1 MQTRKLG
8 TTDLHLTSIGLG
20 TWAIGGGGWKY
31 GWGAQDEKESL
42 ATIHRALDLG
52 INWIDTAPV
61 YGLGHAEE
69 VVGKAIKGMNNR
81 PTIATKCGLVW
92 DKERNI
98 SGRLKRESV
107 RAEVGASLKRLQV
120 NVIDLYQI
128 HWPDPKNDIEE
139 AWSTIADLVKEGTI
153 RYAAVCNFNVNQIKR
168 IEKIHAVASVQPP
181 YSMLERRIENHLL
194 PYCAKNNIGAIPYS
208 PLQKGILTDKF
219 TAKWVQSLPEDDHRR
234 AVDKRFQEPQ
244 LASNLAFVESLKKL
258 ARKHGKSV
266 ANVAI
271 AWALRRPEITSVIV
285 GARRPGQIEE
295 TIAAGDWKL
304 PAADISSTED
314 LLEKH
319 IRT

>member
-1 MQTRKLG
+1 MHTKQLG

-61 YGLGHAEE
+61 YGLGRAEA
-69 VVGKAIKGMNNR
+69 VVGKAIKGMRHR
-81 PTIATKCGLVW
+81 PVIATKCGLVW
-92 DKERNI
+92 HDEKNI

-107 RAEVGASLKRLQV
+107 RAEVEGSLKRLQV

-168 IEKIHAVASVQPP
+168 IEKIHPVASVQPP

-219 TAKWVQSLPEDDHRR
+219 TAKWVQSLPEDDHRPD
-234 AVDKRFQEPQ
+234 VDKRFQEPQ
-244 LASNLAFVESLKKL
+244 LASNLAFVESLKNFAQK
-258 ARKHGKSV
+258 RRKSV
-266 ANVAI
+266 MHLAI
-271 AWALRRPEITSVIV
+271 AWALRRPEVTAVIV
-285 GARRPGQIEE
+285 GARRPNQIEQ
-295 TIAAGDWKL
+295 TMAAGDWKL
-304 PAADISSTED
+304 PEKDISTIED
-314 LLEKH
+314 LLEKY

>member
-1 MQTRKLG
+1 MHTKQLG

-61 YGLGHAEE
+61 YGLGRAEA
-69 VVGKAIKGMNNR
+69 VVGKAIKGMRHR
-81 PTIATKCGLVW
+81 PVIATKCGLVW
-92 DKERNI
+92 HDGKNI

-107 RAEVGASLKRLQV
+107 RAEVEGSLKRLQV

-139 AWSTIADLVKEGTI
+139 AWNTIADLVKEGTI

-168 IEKIHAVASVQPP
+168 IEKIHPVASVQPP

-244 LASNLAFVESLKKL
+244 LASNIAFVESLKKL

>member
-1 MQTRKLG
+1 MHTKQLG

-61 YGLGHAEE
+61 YGLGRAEA
-69 VVGKAIKGMNNR
+69 VVGKAIKGMRHR
-81 PTIATKCGLVW
+81 PVIATKCGLVW
-92 DKERNI
+92 HGGKNI

-107 RAEVGASLKRLQV
+107 RAEVEGSLKRLQV

-168 IEKIHAVASVQPP
+168 IEKIHPVASVQPP

-219 TAKWVQSLPEDDHRR
+219 TAKWVQSLPEDDHRPD
-234 AVDKRFQEPQ
+234 VDKRFQEPQ
-244 LASNLAFVESLKKL
+244 LASNLAFVESLKNFAQK
-258 ARKHGKSV
+258 RRKSV
-266 ANVAI
+266 MHLAI
-271 AWALRRPEITSVIV
+271 AWALRRPEVTAVIV
-285 GARRPGQIEE
+285 GARRPNQIEQ
-295 TIAAGDWKL
+295 TMAAGDWKL
-304 PAADISSTED
+304 PEKDISTIED
-314 LLEKH
+314 LLEKY

>member
-81 PTIATKCGLVW
+81 PKIATKCGLVW